1 MQNNDLDQTFVSQLR
16 CPLSKSTVA
25 QESDF
30 LVAEKGG
37 LKYPIRKGIPV
48 MLVDQA
54 ELPEGVETFEQLLKM
69 INA

>member
-1 MQNNDLDQTFVSQLR
+1 MQNNELNQSFVSQLR
-16 CPLSKSTVA
+16 CPLSKSAVT
-25 QESDF
+25 QQGDF

-48 MLVDQA
+48 MLIDQA
-54 ELPEGVETFEQLLKM
+54 ELPEGIATFEKLLET